1 MEMMYQNIMISWHH
15 STGYLSCTKNF
26 TVPGSLLLPI
36 NALQNSF
43 HHYLLLALKP
53 YLLIINNNVLVFILH
68 FNFFGSCLG
77 LQIIF
82 NFNKKMFS
90 IL

>member
-1 MEMMYQNIMISWHH
+1 MGLMYQNSMNCCHH
-15 STGYLSCTKNF
+15 STGYLSCTKKL

-53 YLLIINNNVLVFILH
+53 YLLTIDNIVIVLILH
-68 FNFFGSCLG
+68 LNF
-77 LQIIF
+77 LQLLRATKII
-82 NFNKKMFS
+82 
-90 IL
+90 